1 MKIMSLKTF
10 PTGIWTRLLLA
21 FSTIAMITIIVG
33 ILSMLIFQH
42 SEKLFQSIT
51 KQHVE
56 EVIQVTDFAK
66 IGGEIIAVAPRLLSA
81 PNDRVRTV
89 IQRDIQSLLS
99 RINNQIVLL
108 NTASTGLKKELRKLA
123 SELRKNLEA
132 LQISVTSK
140 LELERELNKKTERL
154 RWLYAD
160 LIDEVD
166 PLNQDYKYN
175 FDAELEKLIDAVKE
189 RKSKIYPDRLQ
200 ANRHAKETIETI
212 RSNGVLLI
220 SLMIQVSTSND
231 FDQIKNLTSL
241 SGDAITLLRYD
252 INNLPGDA
260 STLTLK
266 QILDEIFIL
275 AQGPHSIFSIRN
287 QILGGGIQS
296 RDILA
301 KNNIFVSKLKN
312 IIDEIINST
321 QQETLAVM
329 DRSNT
334 TMKKAGWL
342 LASMVCL
349 SLLIAGSVLWFY
361 VRGSIVARLATLGKS
376 MEAIAEGDLTYA
388 VPEAGNDEIGRMA
401 AALRIFRDTALTVE
415 ETNAKAIID
424 NAAVGLVI
432 ANPDGIIHFFNPMA
446 VSLFTV
452 DEKDMI
458 GGSLYT
464 IVDKKDRDSFITA
477 CDAILRNKKE
487 STKQFTFTG
496 RKSDGMTF
504 PIDISISRVRQRKRS
519 RLMITVHDV
528 TEREQAQQLLK
539 KRVREKTDHL
549 SRINIRLRQE
559 IRERRKVQ
567 NELVQAGKLA
577 ALGQLSAGIAH
588 EMNQPLSAMR
598 YYLHNAKKLLEKG
611 AIDIHEKN
619 LEKIGELIERMA
631 KMISHLKTFSRWRTN
646 RLKPVDITTALDR
659 ALTLLTVKIE
669 NNGVDVL
676 KKRATDSVTVYADSI
691 RLEQVFVNVI
701 SNAID
706 AVSNNEH
713 GKKKIIIELT
723 ETSDTVVA
731 GIIDNGI
738 GIEPENVQTVFD
750 PFFTTKEVGK
760 GLGLGLSISFNI
772 IKGFG
777 GSIVASQDEN
787 GFTRFSISLQKTRT

>member
-1 MKIMSLKTF
+1 MKFIQLKTF

-21 FSTIAMITIIVG
+21 FSTIGMITVIVG

-42 SEKLFQSIT
+42 SEELFQSIT
-51 KQHVE
+51 KQHVQ

-66 IGGEIIAVAPRLLSA
+66 IGGEIIAVAPRLLSS

-89 IQRDIQSLLS
+89 IQRDIQSLLL

-108 NTASTGLKKELRKLA
+108 NTGSTGLKKELRKLA
-123 SELRKNLEA
+123 SRLKRNLKA
-132 LQISVTSK
+132 LQMSVSGK
-140 LELERELNKKTERL
+140 LDLEKELNKKTERL

-166 PLNQDYKYN
+166 PLNQDYTYN
-175 FDAELEKLIDAVKE
+175 FDAELEKLIDTVKQ
-189 RKSKIYPDRLQ
+189 RKSKIFQDRLQ
-200 ANRHAKETIETI
+200 ANRRSKETIETI

-241 SGDAITLLRYD
+241 SGDAITLLRQD
-252 INNLPGDA
+252 IKKLPGDA

-266 QILDEIFIL
+266 QILDEIFFL
-275 AQGPHSIFSIRN
+275 AQGPHSVFSIRTR
-287 QILGGGIQS
+287 ILEGGIQS
-296 RDILA
+296 RNILE
-301 KNNIFVSKLKN
+301 KNNFLISKLKN
-312 IIDEIINST
+312 IIHEIINST
-321 QQETLAVM
+321 QQETLSAM
-329 DRSNT
+329 ERSKR
-334 TMKKAGWL
+334 TMERARWL
-342 LASMVCL
+342 LTGMVCL

-361 VRGSIVARLATLGKS
+361 VKGSIVARLATLGKS
-376 MEAIAEGDLTYA
+376 MAAIAEGDLTYA

-401 AALRIFRDTALTVE
+401 AALRVFRDTALTVE

-446 VSLFTV
+446 VSLFTA
-452 DEKDMI
+452 DEKDMV
-458 GGSLYT
+458 GSSLYS
-464 IVDKKDRDSFITA
+464 IVDEEDREHFINA
-477 CDAILRNKKE
+477 CQAILRNENE
-487 STKQFTFTG
+487 STRQFTFTG
-496 RKSDGMTF
+496 RKSDGSTF
-504 PIDISISRVRQRKRS
+504 PIDISISRVQQRKRS

-549 SRINIRLRQE
+549 SRINVRLRQE

-598 YYLHNAKKLLEKG
+598 YYLHNAKKLLERG
-611 AIDIHEKN
+611 AVDIHEKN

-631 KMISHLKTFSRWRTN
+631 KMISHLKTFARWRTN
-646 RLKPVDITTALDR
+646 RLKAVDIITVLER

-669 NNGVDVL
+669 NTGVDVT
-676 KKRATDSVTVYADSI
+676 RTTGTDSIAVYADSI

-706 AVSNNEH
+706 AVSNNEQ
-713 GKKKIIIELT
+713 GNRKIIIELT
-723 ETSDTVVA
+723 ETSDTVVT
-731 GIIDNGI
+731 GIIDNGS
-738 GIEPENVQTVFD
+738 GIDPENLETVFD

-777 GSIVASQDEN
+777 GTIVASQDKN
-787 GFTRFSISLQKTRT
+787 GFTRFSISLKKTRD